1 MDVPKGLPALTA
13 NPEFPI
19 PNALGPGLRSGQGG
33 PALAREFSNQDKSLS
48 SAMLFEI
55 KAKKKKKRIKYQNL
69 EGSVS
74 IADVSLWPQT
84 LAPVPQPRRRDP
96 VKHPDC
102 SAHARPHCCRDIPM
116 RVKAQCVCGVSAH

>member
-13 NPEFPI
+13 NPEFLI

-33 PALAREFSNQDKSLS
+33 PALATELSNQDKSLS
-48 SAMLFEI
+48 SARLFEI
-55 KAKKKKKRIKYQNL
+55 KAKKKKKIKYQNF

-74 IADVSLWPQT
+74 IADVFLWPQT
-84 LAPVPQPRRRDP
+84 PVPLPRPCRRDP

-102 SAHARPHCCRDIPM
+102 SAHSRPHCCRDITV
-116 RVKAQCVCGVSAH
+116 RVKAQSVCGVSAR